1 MRLNKTIGNSMAPA
15 NYGHD
20 SKDSKEVL
28 KRQIKHK
35 REDSSE
41 SGKKDIID

>member
-1 MRLNKTIGNSMAPA
+1 MAQTK
-15 NYGHD
+15 YGYD
-20 SKDSKEVL
+20 YKDSKEIL

-35 REDSSE
+35 REDSFE